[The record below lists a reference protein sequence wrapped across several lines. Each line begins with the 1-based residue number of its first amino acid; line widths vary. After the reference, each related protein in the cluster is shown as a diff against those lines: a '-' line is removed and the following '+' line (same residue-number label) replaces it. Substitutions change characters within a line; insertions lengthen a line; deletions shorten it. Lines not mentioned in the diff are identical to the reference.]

1 MHRSITSLAC
11 AALVALPLSLASAGP
26 AQSTA
31 PAPLPHRG
39 GDPTQPAPG
48 TPAPAV
54 ATIPNAPAA
63 PSTAQ
68 TPAARPASPAPA
80 AAPAHPAA
88 PAAQPGSA
96 ALLPTRPHG
105 QLANVRVEV
114 TVSDQVGTGTPV
126 AKTLSVTVADGD
138 TSSVRYSGEVPT
150 PGSGLQPAAFS
161 LDAWPRIL
169 DGGRLRL
176 QIGVDYNVVDA
187 SSERGPKNQVR
198 FRQEVILESGRPL
211 VISQSSDPMSD
222 RKVTVEVKATI
233 MK

>member
-1 MHRSITSLAC
+1 MHRSITSLAS
-11 AALVALPLSLASAGP
+11 AALVALPLSLASAGL

-31 PAPLPHRG
+31 PAPLPHLAG
-39 GDPTQPAPG
+39 EPAQPAPVR
-48 TPAPAV
+48 PV
-54 ATIPNAPAA
+54 PAA
-63 PSTAQ
+63 ATAPSAPVVPGTAQ
-68 TPAARPASPAPA
+68 APAARPASPAPA
-80 AAPAHPAA
+80 AAPAQPAPAPGQPA
-88 PAAQPGSA
+88 PAALIPA
-96 ALLPTRPHG
+96 RPHG

>member
-1 MHRSITSLAC
+1 MHRSLTSLAC
-11 AALVALPLSLASAGP
+11 AALVTLPLSLAGAGP
-26 AQSTA
+26 AQPVAS
-31 PAPLPHRG
+31 APLPRVG
-39 GDPTQPAPG
+39 SDPAQPA
-48 TPAPAV
+48 
-54 ATIPNAPAA
+54 
-63 PSTAQ
+63 
-68 TPAARPASPAPA
+68 
-80 AAPAHPAA
+80 PAA
-88 PAAQPGSA
+88 PAAATSPAAPAPARTAQAPPAPSAQPAPA
-96 ALLPTRPHG
+96 APTPARPPG
-105 QLANVRVEV
+105 QLVNVRVEV
-114 TVSDQVGTGTPV
+114 TVSDQVGAGAPV
-126 AKTLSVTVADGD
+126 AKALSVTVADGD

-233 MK
+233 LK